1 MFSIQNKSGKYIS
14 ISDLGLVLAP
24 KQCIDLDR
32 VIDRHVSDSSSCLKK
47 AVESSMIKILRKD
60 IELKNVI
67 IEKREKIDINYDEI
81 KKELYSF
88 KKDIISILTENL
100 KNNKT
105 VVIQQVLENSS
116 DSDISD
122 ETQADAS
129 ILSKLHE
136 KTMEKMLK
144 NTDMNMSNSS
154 KEVNNASLQN
164 KLDELE
170 GLL

>member
-32 VIDRHVSDSSSCLKK
+32 VVDRHVSDSSSCLKK
-47 AVESSMIKILRKD
+47 AVETSMVKILRKD
-60 IELKNVI
+60 IELKNI
-67 IEKREKIDINYDEI
+67 IVEKREKIDINSDEI
-81 KKELYSF
+81 KKELDSF
-88 KKDIISILTENL
+88 KKDIISILSENL

-116 DSDISD
+116 NSVETD
-122 ETQADAS
+122 ETHADS
-129 ILSKLHE
+129 SVLSKLHE

-144 NTDMNMSNSS
+144 NTEMNISNSS
-154 KEVNNASLQN
+154 KEVNNSSLQN

>member
-32 VIDRHVSDSSSCLKK
+32 VVDRHISDGSSCLKK
-47 AVESSMIKILRKD
+47 AVESSIVKILRKD
-60 IELKNVI
+60 VELKNIV
-67 IEKREKIDINYDEI
+67 IEKRDINSDEI
-81 KKELYSF
+81 KKELDSF
-88 KKDIISILTENL
+88 KKDIISILTDNL

-105 VVIQQVLENSS
+105 IVIHRDLEDSS
-116 DSDISD
+116 KSNVSE

-129 ILSKLHE
+129 ILSRLHE

-144 NTDMNMSNSS
+144 NTDMNISNLS
-154 KEVNNASLQN
+154 KEVNNSSLQN

>member
-32 VIDRHVSDSSSCLKK
+32 VVDRHVSDGSSCLKK
-47 AVESSMIKILRKD
+47 AVESSIVKILRKD
-60 IELKNVI
+60 VELKNIV
-67 IEKREKIDINYDEI
+67 IEKRDINSDEI
-81 KKELYSF
+81 KKELDSF
-88 KKDIISILTENL
+88 KKDIISILTDNL

-105 VVIQQVLENSS
+105 IVIHRDLEDSS
-116 DSDISD
+116 KSNVSE

-129 ILSKLHE
+129 ILSRLHE

-144 NTDMNMSNSS
+144 NTDMNISNLS
-154 KEVNNASLQN
+154 KEVNNSSLQN

>member
-32 VIDRHVSDSSSCLKK
+32 VVDRHISDGSSCLKK
-47 AVESSMIKILRKD
+47 AVESSIIKILRKD
-60 IELKNVI
+60 VELKNIV
-67 IEKREKIDINYDEI
+67 IEKRDINSDEI
-81 KKELYSF
+81 KKELDSF
-88 KKDIISILTENL
+88 KKDIISILTDNL

-105 VVIQQVLENSS
+105 IVIHRDLEDSS
-116 DSDISD
+116 KSNVSE

-129 ILSKLHE
+129 ILSRLHE

-144 NTDMNMSNSS
+144 NTDMNISNLS
-154 KEVNNASLQN
+154 KEVNNSSLQN

>member
-1 MFSIQNKSGKYIS
+1 
-14 ISDLGLVLAP
+14 VLAP

-32 VIDRHVSDSSSCLKK
+32 VVDRHTSDGSSCLKK
-47 AVESSMIKILRKD
+47 AVESSIIKILRKD
-60 IELKNVI
+60 VELKNIV
-67 IEKREKIDINYDEI
+67 IEKRDINSDEI
-81 KKELYSF
+81 KKELDSF
-88 KKDIISILTENL
+88 KKDIISILTDNL

-105 VVIQQVLENSS
+105 IVIHRDLEDSS
-116 DSDISD
+116 KSNVSE

-129 ILSKLHE
+129 ILSRLHE

-144 NTDMNMSNSS
+144 NTDMNISNLS
-154 KEVNNASLQN
+154 KEVNNSSLQN

>member
-32 VIDRHVSDSSSCLKK
+32 VVDRHTSDGSSCLKK
-47 AVESSMIKILRKD
+47 AVESSIVKILRKD
-60 IELKNVI
+60 VELKNIV
-67 IEKREKIDINYDEI
+67 IEKRDINSDEI
-81 KKELYSF
+81 KKELDSF
-88 KKDIISILTENL
+88 KKDIISILTDNL

-105 VVIQQVLENSS
+105 IVIHRDLEDSS
-116 DSDISD
+116 KSNVSE

-129 ILSKLHE
+129 ILSRLHE

-144 NTDMNMSNSS
+144 NTDMNISNLS
-154 KEVNNASLQN
+154 KEVNNSSLQN